1 MIAVGSM
8 NTLLLQIRGMCEIRT
23 LHLLFHLSG
32 SYLVFHW
39 EEEKLLPKNGDSEK

>member
-8 NTLLLQIRGMCEIRT
+8 NTLLLQIRRVSEART

-32 SYLVFHW
+32 S
-39 EEEKLLPKNGDSEK
+39 